1 MQVSWGIDLATE
13 HERFLT
19 EELFK
24 QPVIVYDYPKEIKA
38 FYMKLNEDG
47 KTVAAMD
54 VLVPKVCA
62 RGPLTNMSRKGLL
75 RGLKAINWPCS
86 SYAPAAVAVTMQCRC
101 NELALQQ
108 CSELALQQKL
118 CICCYCVDEAH
129 PWFVARIPR
138 SYVMLVGE
146 LIGGS
151 QREDR
156 YDTLKARIE
165 ATGMDAGPYEQYLDI
180 RKVSTVSKLKCFAW
194 ALAHA

>member
-101 NELALQQ
+101 NELALQHADAVSWP
-108 CSELALQQKL
+108 CS
-118 CICCYCVDEAH
+118 
-129 PWFVARIPR
+129 R
-138 SYVMLVGE
+138 SYASVAIALMK
-146 LIGGS
+146 LIRGLWRVF
-151 QREDR
+151 REVTSCLWASSLAALSVR
-156 YDTLKARIE
+156 TDTTR
-165 ATGMDAGPYEQYLDI
+165 
-180 RKVSTVSKLKCFAW
+180 
-194 ALAHA
+194 